1 MRKNNLKININKED
15 FVLNDYLYTWD
26 YFGER
31 PNKINLYQTID
42 FEDFEELISNL
53 EPIEGCSLVE
63 VYPIGE
69 DNLINKKIF
78 VKLNENVFLSY
89 MHFDTESEE
98 SFINEISILYRK
110 EGKEFVNELI
120 DKLYDTIQTD
130 ELEDNYEKSNTYSIS
145 IGPNGL
151 EENSI
156 KFLDADLENIDLYF
170 NDDTIKQVNK
180 LSKYIKNSKKGL
192 SIIHGERGT
201 GKSTLIKY
209 LSTKIDKKFIFIPSS
224 MFETTIVNPDF
235 RSFINKNPDS
245 VIILDDSDIY
255 FSEIYSK
262 SNIFTN
268 NILQLVDG
276 LDSDSLKLHII
287 AVLNLS
293 DVGDIDHILLDCN
306 NLTDIIHVQELEV
319 EKIKDLNKHLKKKT
333 KVKKPTKLIDILKNR
348 NFSGTK
354 NEIGFL

>member
-1 MRKNNLKININKED
+1 MKKSNLKINVNKED
-15 FVLNDYLYTWD
+15 FVLNDYLHAWD
-26 YFGER
+26 SFGER

-42 FEDFEELISNL
+42 FEDFQKIISDFQTS
-53 EPIEGCSLVE
+53 EDCSLIE
-63 VYPIGE
+63 IFQIGE
-69 DNLINKKIF
+69 DNLVNKKIF
-78 VKLNENVFLSY
+78 FKLNDNVFLSY
-89 MHFDTESEE
+89 THFDSEVEE

-110 EGKEFVNELI
+110 EGKEFVNEFI
-120 DKLYDTIQTD
+120 DKLYETVQVD
-130 ELEDNYEKSNTYSIS
+130 ESENNENKSNTYSIS
-145 IGPNGL
+145 IGPSGL
-151 EENSI
+151 EESSI

-170 NDDTIKQVNK
+170 NDDTIKKVNK
-180 LSKYIKNSKKGL
+180 LSKYIKSNKKGL

-201 GKSTLIKY
+201 GKSTIVKY
-209 LSTKIDKKFIFIPSS
+209 LSTRVDKKFIFIPCS

-306 NLTDIIHVQELEV
+306 NLTDIIDVQELEV
-319 EKIKDLNKHLKKKT
+319 EKIKELNKHLKKKI
-333 KVKKPTKLIDILKNR
+333 KVKKPTKLIDVLKSR
-348 NFSGTK
+348 NFSGSK
-354 NEIGFL
+354 NEIGFQ